1 MNINSFKIISTY
13 ENAIKFNFD
22 YKETSIFFILTKN
35 EILSI
40 LINLIHPFYD
50 DSSFLIQFNCK
61 NIKLLEVY
69 NNYKE
74 YIIDINFEEFSKILQ
89 YALSK
94 MNSDETIDLTRE
106 FKIAEQKS
114 LPVINVKMTDE
125 FAELLLQQSDNER
138 FNAYIERV
146 KNIAKNRSNG
156 WGDPV
161 DVGFCT
167 ELNDRDVYFSIQKK
181 DKLIMNGGIIYD
193 KNSKEYGMHT

>member
-1 MNINSFKIISTY
+1 MIINHFKISTLS
-13 ENAIKFNFD
+13 ERTIKFIFD
-22 YKETSIFFILTKN
+22 YEETSISFILTKN

-40 LINLIHPFYD
+40 LLDLVRPFYD
-50 DSSFLIQFNCK
+50 DSSFLIQFNRK
-61 NIKLLEVY
+61 NIRLLEVY
-69 NNYKE
+69 NNYEE
-74 YIIDINFEEFSKILQ
+74 YIIDINFEESSKILQ

-94 MNSDETIDLTRE
+94 INSSETIDLTRE

-125 FAELLLQQSDNER
+125 FTELLLQQSDNER

-161 DVGFCT
+161 NVGFCT
-167 ELNDRDVYFSIQKK
+167 ELNGRDAYFSIQKK
-181 DKLIMNGGIIYD
+181 DELIMNGGIIYD
-193 KNSKEYGMHT
+193 ENSKEYGMHT